1 MPAMKIEDRIIVAL
15 DMDSRARALECVN
28 ELMPQA
34 SYFKV
39 GSQLFTACGPDLVRE
54 IVALGARVFLDLKFH
69 DIPQT
74 VAKAVVE
81 AARLKVAMV
90 NIHASGGMTMLQAAS
105 HALAE
110 KYSPEERPRLI
121 AVTMLTSIG
130 EADSREIG
138 FSLPMADQSVRLAH
152 MAQRAGL
159 DGVVASPL
167 EIAHI
172 REACGKDFLIVTPG
186 IRPANA
192 VLDDQVRI
200 ATAEAALQAGADFL
214 VIGRPILEAP
224 NPRQALQALVASL
237 KTIS

>member
-1 MPAMKIEDRIIVAL
+1 MKIEDRIIVAL
-15 DMDSRARALECVN
+15 DMNSRTRALHCVE

-34 SYFKV
+34 TYFKI

-74 VAKAVVE
+74 VANAVLE

-90 NIHASGGMTMLQAAS
+90 NLHASGGVTMLQAAS
-105 HALAE
+105 RSLAE

-152 MAQRAGL
+152 MTQRAGL

-192 VLDDQVRI
+192 ELDDQVRI
-200 ATAEAALQAGADFL
+200 ATPEAALRAGADYL
-214 VIGRPILEAP
+214 VIGRPILESP
-224 NPRQALQALVASL
+224 NPRQALQALVTSL
-237 KTIS
+237 KAIF